1 MTASRARFQ
10 QKMVAHVLR
19 LAPDEG
25 YNRTELA
32 DVRLLRA
39 NASLPHTPVL
49 YEPCIMIVCQGRKRG
64 FLGRRTYLYDAQ
76 HYLVLSVPLP
86 FISQTEATKKEPLLA
101 LSIRLDLTMLADLLL
116 ALERAL
122 PVPDAMPVSMVST
135 EMGDELA
142 DTVLRLL
149 RALERPL
156 EAHALGAGLLREIYY
171 RVLVGEQ
178 GPALRAALTQ
188 RDRFGQIARAIRKIQ
203 TSFHEHLEVA
213 DLARE
218 ANMSLPSF
226 HKYFRTITQSTPIQY
241 LKSTRLHQARL
252 LMIRSGLS
260 AVDASAR
267 VGYESPSQFSR
278 EFKRLFGQPPM
289 EEARRMRNILRVK
302 AESVWQDFLPDRE

>member
-64 FLGRRTYLYDAQ
+64 FLGRHTYLYDAQ

-116 ALERAL
+116 ALERATRARC
-122 PVPDAMPVSMVST
+122 DAGQHGID
-135 EMGDELA
+135 GDGRRISRHGVTA
-142 DTVLRLL
+142 
-149 RALERPL
+149 
-156 EAHALGAGLLREIYY
+156 
-171 RVLVGEQ
+171 
-178 GPALRAALTQ
+178 
-188 RDRFGQIARAIRKIQ
+188 
-203 TSFHEHLEVA
+203 
-213 DLARE
+213 LART
-218 ANMSLPSF
+218 
-226 HKYFRTITQSTPIQY
+226 RTPT
-241 LKSTRLHQARL
+241 
-252 LMIRSGLS
+252 
-260 AVDASAR
+260 
-267 VGYESPSQFSR
+267 
-278 EFKRLFGQPPM
+278 
-289 EEARRMRNILRVK
+289 
-302 AESVWQDFLPDRE
+302 

>member
-1 MTASRARFQ
+1 
-10 QKMVAHVLR
+10 
-19 LAPDEG
+19 
-25 YNRTELA
+25 
-32 DVRLLRA
+32 
-39 NASLPHTPVL
+39 
-49 YEPCIMIVCQGRKRG
+49 
-64 FLGRRTYLYDAQ
+64 
-76 HYLVLSVPLP
+76 
-86 FISQTEATKKEPLLA
+86 
-101 LSIRLDLTMLADLLL
+101 
-116 ALERAL
+116 
-122 PVPDAMPVSMVST
+122 
-135 EMGDELA
+135 MGDELA

-178 GPALRAALTQ
+178 GPALRAALTP